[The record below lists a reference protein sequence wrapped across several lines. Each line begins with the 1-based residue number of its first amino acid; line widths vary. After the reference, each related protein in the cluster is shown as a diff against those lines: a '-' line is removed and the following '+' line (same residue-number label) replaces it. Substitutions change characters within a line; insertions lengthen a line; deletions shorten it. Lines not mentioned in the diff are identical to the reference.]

1 MAVNNLAEAITEDI
15 ATEGLAELVS
25 PGTLRS
31 TDGDTVLELVQ
42 EDETVI
48 AYENGDYI
56 AEFPTSSESFSTD
69 VMATI
74 ATSLNF

>member
-1 MAVNNLAEAITEDI
+1 MAVQDLAEAITVDI
-15 ATEGLAELVS
+15 ASEGLAELVS

-31 TDGDTVLELVQ
+31 TDGETVLELVQ
-42 EDETVI
+42 EDEVVL

-56 AEFPTSSESFSTD
+56 AEFSTLSEDFSANL
-69 VMATI
+69 MATV